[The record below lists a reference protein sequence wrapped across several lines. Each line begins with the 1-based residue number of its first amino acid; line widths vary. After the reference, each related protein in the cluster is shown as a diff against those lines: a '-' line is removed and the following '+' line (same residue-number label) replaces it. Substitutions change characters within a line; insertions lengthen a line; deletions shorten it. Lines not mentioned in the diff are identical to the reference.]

1 MKQILMEEQYGLN
14 SQDKQQED
22 IKEILQIQVKLQ
34 LCSLEIW
41 VLELIKIVLK
51 ISLAKQE
58 MLKML
63 ESLWMKKEDQK
74 GLHMSS
80 FIQIQMP

>member
-14 SQDKQQED
+14 FQDKQQED

-34 LCSLEIW
+34 LCLLEIW

-58 MLKML
+58 MLKM
-63 ESLWMKKEDQK
+63 
-74 GLHMSS
+74 
-80 FIQIQMP
+80 

>member
-14 SQDKQQED
+14 FQDKQQED

-58 MLKML
+58 MLKM
-63 ESLWMKKEDQK
+63 
-74 GLHMSS
+74 
-80 FIQIQMP
+80 

>member
-58 MLKML
+58 MLKM
-63 ESLWMKKEDQK
+63 
-74 GLHMSS
+74 
-80 FIQIQMP
+80 

>member
-58 MLKML
+58 MLKMS